1 MNTKKKLS
9 SIGFFALLLLFTV
22 LSSCKNKHENHQ
34 QVNEHGQHSNAAYA
48 CPMKCE
54 GDKTYPSPG
63 NCPICKM
70 KLVLIE
76 EELIQS
82 ISPGKQVLS
91 RQATVKL
98 QSGIN
103 GDIIKA
109 QGYITTDPNRNKSVA
124 ARFSGR
130 IEKLY
135 VKFSNQYVKQGDK
148 IMDIY
153 SPDLRTIQEE
163 HLFILK
169 SNNENSLIEKSR
181 EKLRLLGITDNQ
193 ITQLEKNGTVALT
206 ISVYSPANGYVF
218 FSEQSQQQ
226 NAGTKNNPAM
236 NTMNMKQNANNE
248 SSYDASA
255 SQIREGMYV
264 NEGQKLFSV
273 NDLQEVWAL
282 VSVANQ
288 LK

>member
-1 MNTKKKLS
+1 MNTRKKLN
-9 SIGFFALLLLFTV
+9 SICFFGLLLIFTV

-34 QVNEHGQHSNAAYA
+34 QETNHEQHSGAVYT
-48 CPMKCE
+48 CPMHPE
-54 GDKTYPSPG
+54 IISNQPG

-70 KLVLIE
+70 KLVLVE
-76 EELIQS
+76 EKLIQTV
-82 ISPGKQVLS
+82 SPSKQVLS

-103 GDIIKA
+103 GEIIKT

-153 SPDLRTIQEE
+153 SPDLRTFQEE

-181 EKLRLLGITDNQ
+181 EKLRLLGLTDSSFN
-193 ITQLEKNGTVALT
+193 
-206 ISVYSPANGYVF
+206 YSC
-218 FSEQSQQQ
+218 
-226 NAGTKNNPAM
+226 
-236 NTMNMKQNANNE
+236 
-248 SSYDASA
+248 
-255 SQIREGMYV
+255 
-264 NEGQKLFSV
+264 
-273 NDLQEVWAL
+273 LQPC
-282 VSVANQ
+282 
-288 LK
+288 